1 MDEISEQG
9 QRYKLSV
16 IRQISQQN
24 VMYSTV
30 IIVNNTVLCLKV
42 AKRVV
47 LKNLHHKKKN

>member
-1 MDEISEQG
+1 MVDEISEQS

-16 IRQISQQN
+16 VRQISQGN

-30 IIVNNTVLCLKV
+30 ITVNTVLCLKV

-47 LKNLHHKKKN
+47 LKNLHHKK